1 MDNAEMTDRILS
13 IGGYAAVTT
22 ITAIALA
29 AQGIIAAAILCTV
42 FGD

>member
-1 MDNAEMTDRILS
+1 MDIAEMTDRILA

-29 AQGIIAAAILCTV
+29 VQGILAAAILCAV
-42 FGD
+42 FGG

>member
-1 MDNAEMTDRILS
+1 MTDRILS

-29 AQGIIAAAILCTV
+29 VQGIIAAAVICAM
-42 FGD
+42 FEG